1 MKGRAG
7 RFELVQKISDN
18 KKYAINVSIDTK
30 LQKLFTKMDFVEI
43 NRRGEPGG
51 FWIEREDHCVAT
63 EATRKG
69 EFFIIDNNIS
79 IW

>member
-1 MKGRAG
+1 M
-7 RFELVQKISDN
+7 QKISDN

-51 FWIEREDHCVAT
+51 F
-63 EATRKG
+63 
-69 EFFIIDNNIS
+69 
-79 IW
+79 